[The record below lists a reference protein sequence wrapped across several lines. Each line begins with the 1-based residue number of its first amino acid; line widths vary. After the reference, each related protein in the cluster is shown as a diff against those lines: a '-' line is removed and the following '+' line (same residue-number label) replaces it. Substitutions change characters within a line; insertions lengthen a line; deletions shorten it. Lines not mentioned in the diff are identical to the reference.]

1 MDIEARIIT
10 IKDNKISEKGAEI
23 CIHSSKTFENDFRID
38 KFDAVTPD
46 EVGVNLIDY
55 MIEWNYPWE
64 GEVFD
69 IATGLKKSA
78 YRTANPPA
86 RIACALSHYKLWR
99 QVAGAAK
106 PFLILEHDAV
116 FTNQLDETVLTT
128 NHQIIGINNPLYAT
142 RKAREFAQIAK
153 QANGH
158 IVPVPTIDSV
168 NIPQGL
174 AGNSAYIIK
183 PDGAKQMLKLVKQ
196 YGLWPNDALMCKQ
209 LVKGMGVT
217 RKFYTRVQGLPSTT
231 T

>member
-1 MDIEARIIT
+1 MDIEARVIR
-10 IKDNKISEKGAEI
+10 IKDNEISEKGAEI
-23 CIHSSKTFENDFRID
+23 CIHSSKTLENDIRID

-46 EVGVNLIDY
+46 EVGVGLIDY
-55 MIEWNYPWE
+55 MIEWNYPWQ

-69 IATGLKKSA
+69 IATGLKKTA
-78 YRTANPPA
+78 YRTSNPAA

-99 QVAGAAK
+99 QCAGSVK

-116 FTNQLDETVLTT
+116 FINKLDDNILWS

-142 RKAREFAQIAK
+142 RKAKEFMEIASK
-153 QANGH
+153 GKDT
-158 IVPVPTIDSV
+158 IVPVPTVDSV
-168 NIPQGL
+168 NVPQGL

>member
-10 IKDNKISEKGAEI
+10 IKGNAVSEKGAET
-23 CIHSSKTFENDFRID
+23 CIRSSKTHGNNFSIE

-55 MIEWNYPWE
+55 MIDWNYPWE

-78 YRTANPPA
+78 YRTSNPPA

-99 QVAGAAK
+99 QCADVDK
-106 PFLILEHDAV
+106 PFLVLEHDAI
-116 FTNQLDETVLTT
+116 FTDQLDETVLTT

-142 RKAREFAQIAK
+142 RKARDFAEIAK
-153 QANGH
+153 RANGH
-158 IVPVPTIDSV
+158 IVPVPTVDSV
-168 NIPQGL
+168 NVPQGL

-183 PDGAKQMLKLVKQ
+183 PDGAKQMLKLVKD